1 MQDEGAS
8 AASTAKADPNA
19 ATKKGLT
26 VGFLPKQVNNPY
38 FTSADKGGEAA
49 LTDLGSKYKEV
60 GPSSATDTAGQ
71 VSYVN
76 TLTQQQVN
84 AMAVSAQ
91 DPGALCTA
99 LKQAMKNDIKVVT
112 YDSDTK
118 ADCRNAFV
126 SQASAEDLGRTEV
139 QLLAEQIGYK
149 GEIAILSAAQTA
161 TNQNTWIDFMKDE
174 LKDPKYK
181 NIKLVKVA
189 YGNDDAQQSF
199 QQTQGLL
206 QEYPNL
212 KGIISPTT
220 VGIKAAAQ
228 YLSGSKYKGK
238 VKLTGLGTP
247 NDMRKYVKNG
257 TVEGF
262 ELWDPSKLGALAA
275 QTAVALVSGQIT
287 GKEGE
292 TFKAERHHVHH
303 RQGRRDQPRQAD
315 RVHRQEHRPVQLLV
329 AERYF
334 MQRVCFLLKVRQD
347 KLAEYR
353 ERHAA
358 VWPEMLEALSA
369 TGWHNYSLFLRDDG
383 LLVGYLETEDFE
395 AAKAGMEA
403 AEVNAR
409 WQAEMGEFFESL
421 DGARPDEAMKPLTE
435 VFHLA

>member
-1 MQDEGAS
+1 MHTASLRRTCAALAAVSSLALAATACGGTTKEDVKNEGGAAAS
-8 AASTAKADPNA
+8 AGKADRNA

-38 FTSADKGGEAA
+38 FTSADQGGEKAVRE
-49 LTDLGSKYKEV
+49 LGSTFKEV
-60 GPSSATDTAGQ
+60 GPTSATDTAGQ

-76 TLTQQQVN
+76 TLTQQQVD

-99 LKQAMKNDIKVVT
+99 LKQAMKNGIKVVT
-112 YDSDTK
+112 YDSDTNPE
-118 ADCRNAFV
+118 CRNAFV

-139 QLLAEQIGYK
+139 QLLAEQIDYR

-181 NIKLVKVA
+181 NMKLVEVA

-206 QEYPNL
+206 QEHPNL

-247 NDMRKYVKNG
+247 NDMRTYVKNG
-257 TVEGF
+257 TVEAF
-262 ELWDPSKLGALAA
+262 ELWDPAKLGELAA
-275 QTAVALVSGQIT
+275 RTAVALASGQIT

-292 TFKAERHHVHH
+292 TF
-303 RQGRRDQPRQAD
+303 
-315 RVHRQEHRPVQLLV
+315 
-329 AERYF
+329 
-334 MQRVCFLLKVRQD
+334 
-347 KLAEYR
+347 
-353 ERHAA
+353 
-358 VWPEMLEALSA
+358 
-369 TGWHNYSLFLRDDG
+369 T
-383 LLVGYLETEDFE
+383 
-395 AAKAGMEA
+395 AGA
-403 AEVNAR
+403 
-409 WQAEMGEFFESL
+409 MGEYTL
-421 DGARPDEAMKPLTE
+421 GKDGVINLGKPT
-435 VFHLA
+435 VFNAGNIDRFDF

>member
-1 MQDEGAS
+1 MRKSSLRRAC
-8 AASTAKADPNA
+8 AALAAVSSLALAATACGGTTKNDVKDSGGSNA
-19 ATKKGLT
+19 AAGTANPDAALKKGLT

-38 FTSADKGGEAA
+38 FTSSDNGGKKA
-49 LTDLGSKYKEV
+49 LESLGEKYKEV
-60 GPSSATDTAGQ
+60 GPSSGTDTSGQ

-99 LKQAMKNDIKVVT
+99 LKQAMSNGIKVVT
-112 YDSDTK
+112 YDSDTNTG
-118 ADCRNAFV
+118 CRNAFV

-139 QLLAEQIGYK
+139 QLLAKQINYK
-149 GEIAILSAAQTA
+149 GQIAILSAAQTA
-161 TNQNTWIDFMKDE
+161 TNQNTWIGYMKDE
-174 LKDPKYK
+174 LKDSKYK

-206 QEYPNL
+206 QQYPNL

-257 TVEGF
+257 TVDAF
-262 ELWDPSKLGALAA
+262 ELWDPAKLGDLAA
-275 QTAVALVSGQIT
+275 RTAVALVSGQIT

-292 TFKAERHHVHH
+292 TFKAGSTTYTIGKNGVINL
-303 RQGRRDQPRQAD
+303 GKPTVFSSDNIDQ
-315 RVHRQEHRPVQLLV
+315 
-329 AERYF
+329 F
-334 MQRVCFLLKVRQD
+334 NF
-347 KLAEYR
+347 
-353 ERHAA
+353 
-358 VWPEMLEALSA
+358 
-369 TGWHNYSLFLRDDG
+369 
-383 LLVGYLETEDFE
+383 
-395 AAKAGMEA
+395 
-403 AEVNAR
+403 
-409 WQAEMGEFFESL
+409 
-421 DGARPDEAMKPLTE
+421 
-435 VFHLA
+435 

>member
-1 MQDEGAS
+1 MRKSSLRRAS
-8 AASTAKADPNA
+8 AAVAAATSLALALTACGGTTKEDVAKEDASAATAGKADPNA
-19 ATKKGLT
+19 ELEKGLT

-38 FTSADKGGEAA
+38 FTSAGKGGETA
-49 LTDLGSKYKEV
+49 LEQLGSSYKEV

-76 TLTQQQVN
+76 TLTQQQVD

-161 TNQNTWIDFMKDE
+161 TNQNAWIEFMKDE

-181 NIKLVKVA
+181 DMKLVKVA

-206 QEYPNL
+206 QEHPNL

-257 TVEGF
+257 TVEAF
-262 ELWDPSKLGALAA
+262 ELWDPAKLGELAA
-275 QTAVALVSGQIT
+275 RTAVALVSGQIT

-292 TFKAERHHVHH
+292 TF
-303 RQGRRDQPRQAD
+303 
-315 RVHRQEHRPVQLLV
+315 
-329 AERYF
+329 
-334 MQRVCFLLKVRQD
+334 
-347 KLAEYR
+347 
-353 ERHAA
+353 
-358 VWPEMLEALSA
+358 
-369 TGWHNYSLFLRDDG
+369 T
-383 LLVGYLETEDFE
+383 
-395 AAKAGMEA
+395 AGD
-403 AEVNAR
+403 
-409 WQAEMGEFFESL
+409 MGEYTIGKDGVISL
-421 DGARPDEAMKPLTE
+421 GKPT
-435 VFHLA
+435 VFSKDNIDQFDF

>member
-1 MQDEGAS
+1 MRKSSLRRACAALAAVTSLALAATACGGTTKEDVKNESTGA
-8 AASTAKADPNA
+8 AASGGKADPNA

-38 FTSADKGGEAA
+38 FTTADKGGEAA
-49 LTDLGSKYKEV
+49 LKELGSSYKEV
-60 GPSSATDTAGQ
+60 GPSSATDTSGQ

-76 TLTQQQVN
+76 TLTQQQVD

-99 LKQAMKNDIKVVT
+99 LKQAMSNDIKVVT
-112 YDSDTK
+112 YDSDTNPE
-118 ADCRNAFV
+118 CRNAFV

-161 TNQNTWIDFMKDE
+161 TNQNIWIDFMKDE

-181 NIKLVKVA
+181 DIKLVKVA

-257 TVEGF
+257 TVDAF
-262 ELWDPSKLGALAA
+262 ELWDPAKLGALAA

-292 TFKAERHHVHH
+292 TFKAGGTTYTIGKDGVISL
-303 RQGRRDQPRQAD
+303 GKPTVFDAKNIDQ
-315 RVHRQEHRPVQLLV
+315 
-329 AERYF
+329 F
-334 MQRVCFLLKVRQD
+334 NF
-347 KLAEYR
+347 
-353 ERHAA
+353 
-358 VWPEMLEALSA
+358 
-369 TGWHNYSLFLRDDG
+369 
-383 LLVGYLETEDFE
+383 
-395 AAKAGMEA
+395 
-403 AEVNAR
+403 
-409 WQAEMGEFFESL
+409 
-421 DGARPDEAMKPLTE
+421 
-435 VFHLA
+435 

>member
-1 MQDEGAS
+1 MRKSSLRRACAALAAVSSLALAATACGGTTKNDVKNESTGS
-8 AASTAKADPNA
+8 AAPAGKADPGA
-19 ATKKGLT
+19 ALKKGLT

-38 FTSADKGGEAA
+38 FTSADKGGEQA
-49 LTDLGSKYKEV
+49 LTELGSKYKEV

-99 LKQAMKNDIKVVT
+99 LKQAMKNGIKVVT
-112 YDSDTK
+112 YDSDTNPG
-118 ADCRNAFV
+118 CRNAFV
-126 SQASAEDLGRTEV
+126 SQAGAEDLGRTEV

-161 TNQNTWIDFMKDE
+161 TNQNTWIGYMEDE

-181 NIKLVKVA
+181 NVKLVKIA

-206 QEYPNL
+206 QEHPNL

-247 NDMRKYVKNG
+247 NDMRKYIKNG
-257 TVEGF
+257 TVDAF
-262 ELWDPSKLGALAA
+262 ELWDPAKLGDLAA
-275 QTAVALVSGQIT
+275 RTAVALVSGQIT

-292 TFKAERHHVHH
+292 TFKAGSTTYTIGKDGVISL
-303 RQGRRDQPRQAD
+303 GKPTVFDSKNIDQ
-315 RVHRQEHRPVQLLV
+315 
-329 AERYF
+329 F
-334 MQRVCFLLKVRQD
+334 NF
-347 KLAEYR
+347 
-353 ERHAA
+353 
-358 VWPEMLEALSA
+358 
-369 TGWHNYSLFLRDDG
+369 
-383 LLVGYLETEDFE
+383 
-395 AAKAGMEA
+395 
-403 AEVNAR
+403 
-409 WQAEMGEFFESL
+409 
-421 DGARPDEAMKPLTE
+421 
-435 VFHLA
+435 

>member
-1 MQDEGAS
+1 MNKRTLRRACVALAAVSSLALTATACGGTTKEDVKSENSGGAN
-8 AASTAKADPNA
+8 TGGKADPNA

-49 LTDLGSKYKEV
+49 LKELGSSYKEV

-76 TLTQQQVN
+76 TLTQQQVD

-99 LKQAMKNDIKVVT
+99 LKQAMSNGIKVVT
-112 YDSDTK
+112 YDSDTNPE
-118 ADCRNAFV
+118 CRNAFI
-126 SQASAEDLGRTEV
+126 SQASGEDLGRTEV
-139 QLLAEQIGYK
+139 QLLAQQIGYK

-161 TNQNTWIDFMKDE
+161 TNQNAWIGFMKEE

-181 NIKLVKVA
+181 DVKLVKVA

-257 TVEGF
+257 TVDAF
-262 ELWDPSKLGALAA
+262 ELWDPAKLGALAA
-275 QTAVALVSGQIT
+275 QTAVALSSGQIT

-292 TFKAERHHVHH
+292 TFKAGGASYTIGANGVITL
-303 RQGRRDQPRQAD
+303 GKPTVFDAKNIDQ
-315 RVHRQEHRPVQLLV
+315 
-329 AERYF
+329 F
-334 MQRVCFLLKVRQD
+334 NF
-347 KLAEYR
+347 
-353 ERHAA
+353 
-358 VWPEMLEALSA
+358 
-369 TGWHNYSLFLRDDG
+369 
-383 LLVGYLETEDFE
+383 
-395 AAKAGMEA
+395 
-403 AEVNAR
+403 
-409 WQAEMGEFFESL
+409 
-421 DGARPDEAMKPLTE
+421 
-435 VFHLA
+435 

>member
-1 MQDEGAS
+1 MRKSSLRRSAVALAAVTSLALAATACGGGTTKEDVSKEGG
-8 AASTAKADPNA
+8 AAATAGKADPNA
-19 ATKKGLT
+19 ALKKGLT

-38 FTSADKGGEAA
+38 FTTADKGGEAA
-49 LTDLGSKYKEV
+49 LKELGSKYKEV

-76 TLTQQQVN
+76 TLTQQQVD

-99 LKQAMKNDIKVVT
+99 LKQAMSNDIKVVT

-118 ADCRNAFV
+118 PDCRNAFV

-161 TNQNTWIDFMKDE
+161 TNQNVWIDFMEDE

-181 NIKLVKVA
+181 DMKLVKVA
-189 YGNDDAQQSF
+189 YGDDDAQKSF

-257 TVEGF
+257 TVDAF
-262 ELWDPSKLGALAA
+262 ELWNPAELGELAARTSVALA
-275 QTAVALVSGQIT
+275 SGQIT

-292 TFKAERHHVHH
+292 KFT
-303 RQGRRDQPRQAD
+303 
-315 RVHRQEHRPVQLLV
+315 
-329 AERYF
+329 
-334 MQRVCFLLKVRQD
+334 
-347 KLAEYR
+347 
-353 ERHAA
+353 
-358 VWPEMLEALSA
+358 
-369 TGWHNYSLFLRDDG
+369 
-383 LLVGYLETEDFE
+383 
-395 AAKAGMEA
+395 AGD
-403 AEVNAR
+403 
-409 WQAEMGEFFESL
+409 MGEYTIGK
-421 DGARPDEAMKPLTE
+421 DGVINLGKPT
-435 VFHLA
+435 VFDAKNIDDFNF

>member
-1 MQDEGAS
+1 MRRAS
-8 AASTAKADPNA
+8 IRRTCAALAAVTSLALAATACGGTTKDDVNKDSGRAASPAGKADPNA
-19 ATKKGLT
+19 ETKKGLT

-38 FTSADKGGEAA
+38 FTTADKGGEKAVKE
-49 LTDLGSKYKEV
+49 LGSSYKEV

-76 TLTQQQVN
+76 TLTQQQVD

-99 LKQAMKNDIKVVT
+99 LKQAMSSGIKVVT

-118 ADCRNAFV
+118 PDCRHAFV

-161 TNQNTWIDFMKDE
+161 TNQNTWIGYMKEE

-181 NIKLVKVA
+181 DVKLVRIA

-247 NDMRKYVKNG
+247 DDMRKYVKNG
-257 TVEGF
+257 TVDAF
-262 ELWDPSKLGALAA
+262 ELWDPAKLGELAA
-275 QTAVALVSGQIT
+275 RTAVALSSGQIT
-287 GKEGE
+287 GREGE
-292 TFKAERHHVHH
+292 TFTAGDMGSYTIGKDGVINLGRPTVFDAENI
-303 RQGRRDQPRQAD
+303 D
-315 RVHRQEHRPVQLLV
+315 R
-329 AERYF
+329 F
-334 MQRVCFLLKVRQD
+334 
-347 KLAEYR
+347 
-353 ERHAA
+353 
-358 VWPEMLEALSA
+358 
-369 TGWHNYSLFLRDDG
+369 
-383 LLVGYLETEDFE
+383 DF
-395 AAKAGMEA
+395 
-403 AEVNAR
+403 
-409 WQAEMGEFFESL
+409 
-421 DGARPDEAMKPLTE
+421 
-435 VFHLA
+435 

>member
-1 MQDEGAS
+1 MRTSSLRHTCAALAAVTSLALAATACGGTTKNDVKDDGA
-8 AASTAKADPNA
+8 AASSAGKANPDA
-19 ATKKGLT
+19 ALKKGLT

-38 FTSADKGGEAA
+38 FTSADKGGEQA
-49 LTDLGSKYKEV
+49 LTELGSKYKEV

-76 TLTQQQVN
+76 TLTQQQVD

-99 LKQAMKNDIKVVT
+99 LKQAMKNGIKVVT
-112 YDSDTK
+112 YDSDTT

-139 QLLAEQIGYK
+139 RLLAEQIGYK

-161 TNQNTWIDFMKDE
+161 TNQNTWIGFMKEE

-181 NIKLVKVA
+181 DVKLVKVA

-238 VKLTGLGTP
+238 VRLTGLGTP

-257 TVEGF
+257 TVDAF
-262 ELWDPSKLGALAA
+262 ELWDPAKLGDLAA
-275 QTAVALVSGQIT
+275 RAAVALVSGRIT

-292 TFKAERHHVHH
+292 TFTAGSTTYTLGKDGVINLGKPTVFDAENI
-303 RQGRRDQPRQAD
+303 D
-315 RVHRQEHRPVQLLV
+315 R
-329 AERYF
+329 Y
-334 MQRVCFLLKVRQD
+334 
-347 KLAEYR
+347 
-353 ERHAA
+353 
-358 VWPEMLEALSA
+358 
-369 TGWHNYSLFLRDDG
+369 
-383 LLVGYLETEDFE
+383 DF
-395 AAKAGMEA
+395 
-403 AEVNAR
+403 
-409 WQAEMGEFFESL
+409 
-421 DGARPDEAMKPLTE
+421 
-435 VFHLA
+435 

>member
-1 MQDEGAS
+1 MRKSTLRRTCVALAAVTSLALAATACGGTTKEDVKSESTGS
-8 AASTAKADPNA
+8 ATSAGKADPNA
-19 ATKKGLT
+19 ELKKGLT

-49 LTDLGSKYKEV
+49 LKELGSSYKEV
-60 GPSSATDTAGQ
+60 GPSSATDTSGQ

-76 TLTQQQVN
+76 TLTQQQVD

-99 LKQAMKNDIKVVT
+99 LKQAMSNDIKVVT
-112 YDSDTK
+112 YDSDTNPE
-118 ADCRNAFV
+118 CRNAFV

-161 TNQNTWIDFMKDE
+161 TNQNTWIEFMKDE

-181 NIKLVKVA
+181 DMKLVKVA

-262 ELWDPSKLGALAA
+262 ELWDPSKLGELAA
-275 QTAVALVSGQIT
+275 RTAVALVSGQIT

-292 TFKAERHHVHH
+292 TFKA
-303 RQGRRDQPRQAD
+303 GD
-315 RVHRQEHRPVQLLV
+315 
-329 AERYF
+329 
-334 MQRVCFLLKVRQD
+334 
-347 KLAEYR
+347 
-353 ERHAA
+353 
-358 VWPEMLEALSA
+358 
-369 TGWHNYSLFLRDDG
+369 
-383 LLVGYLETEDFE
+383 
-395 AAKAGMEA
+395 
-403 AEVNAR
+403 
-409 WQAEMGEFFESL
+409 MGEYTIGKDGVISL
-421 DGARPDEAMKPLTE
+421 GKPT
-435 VFHLA
+435 VFDAKNIDQFNF

>member
-1 MQDEGAS
+1 MRKSSLRRTCAALAAATSLALAATACGGTTKKDVASES
-8 AASTAKADPNA
+8 AAPADSGAKANPNA

-38 FTSADKGGEAA
+38 FTSADNGGKKA
-49 LTDLGSKYKEV
+49 LEELGSKYKEV
-60 GPSSATDTAGQ
+60 GPSSATDTSGQ

-99 LKQAMKNDIKVVT
+99 LKQAMSNGIKVVT

-118 ADCRNAFV
+118 PDCRNAFV

-139 QLLAEQIGYK
+139 QLLAQQIGYK

-161 TNQNTWIDFMKDE
+161 TNQNTWIGYMKDE
-174 LKDPKYK
+174 LKDPRYK
-181 NIKLVKVA
+181 DVKLVKIA

-206 QEYPNL
+206 QQYPNL

-247 NDMRKYVKNG
+247 NDMRQYVKNG
-257 TVEGF
+257 TVEAF
-262 ELWDPSKLGALAA
+262 ELWDPAKLGDLAA
-275 QTAVALVSGQIT
+275 RTAVALASGQIT

-292 TFKAERHHVHH
+292 TFKAGDTTYTIGKDGVINL
-303 RQGRRDQPRQAD
+303 GKPTVFDSKNIDQ
-315 RVHRQEHRPVQLLV
+315 
-329 AERYF
+329 F
-334 MQRVCFLLKVRQD
+334 NF
-347 KLAEYR
+347 
-353 ERHAA
+353 
-358 VWPEMLEALSA
+358 
-369 TGWHNYSLFLRDDG
+369 
-383 LLVGYLETEDFE
+383 
-395 AAKAGMEA
+395 
-403 AEVNAR
+403 
-409 WQAEMGEFFESL
+409 
-421 DGARPDEAMKPLTE
+421 
-435 VFHLA
+435 

>member
-1 MQDEGAS
+1 MRKSTLRRSCAALATATSLALALTACGGTTKKDVANEGAS
-8 AASTAKADPNA
+8 AATAGKADPNA

-38 FTSADKGGEAA
+38 FTSADKGGEKA
-49 LTDLGSKYKEV
+49 LKELGSSYKEV

-76 TLTQQQVN
+76 TLTQQQVD

-112 YDSDTK
+112 YDSDTTP
-118 ADCRNAFV
+118 DCRNAFV

-139 QLLAEQIGYK
+139 QLLAKQIGYK

-174 LKDPKYK
+174 LKKPEYK
-181 NIKLVKVA
+181 NMKLVKTA

-257 TVEGF
+257 TVEAF
-262 ELWDPSKLGALAA
+262 ELWDPAKLGELAA
-275 QTAVALVSGQIT
+275 RTAVALSSGQIT

-292 TFKAERHHVHH
+292 TFKA
-303 RQGRRDQPRQAD
+303 G
-315 RVHRQEHRPVQLLV
+315 
-329 AERYF
+329 
-334 MQRVCFLLKVRQD
+334 
-347 KLAEYR
+347 
-353 ERHAA
+353 
-358 VWPEMLEALSA
+358 S
-369 TGWHNYSLFLRDDG
+369 
-383 LLVGYLETEDFE
+383 
-395 AAKAGMEA
+395 
-403 AEVNAR
+403 
-409 WQAEMGEFFESL
+409 MGEYTIGKDGVISL
-421 DGARPDEAMKPLTE
+421 GKPT
-435 VFHLA
+435 VFDAENIDQFNF

>member
-1 MQDEGAS
+1 MRKSSLRRACAALAAVSSLALAATACGGTTKEDVKNDSSGAAAS
-8 AASTAKADPNA
+8 AGKADPNA

-49 LTDLGSKYKEV
+49 LKELGSSYKEV
-60 GPSSATDTAGQ
+60 GPSSATDTSGQ

-76 TLTQQQVN
+76 TLTQQQVDGI
-84 AMAVSAQ
+84 AVSAQ

-99 LKQAMKNDIKVVT
+99 LKQAMSNKIKVVT
-112 YDSDTK
+112 YDSDTNPG
-118 ADCRNAFV
+118 CRNAFV

-161 TNQNTWIDFMKDE
+161 TNQNVWIDFMKKE
-174 LKDPKYK
+174 LADPKYK
-181 NIKLVKVA
+181 DVKLVKVA

-206 QEYPNL
+206 QQYPNL
-212 KGIISPTT
+212 KGIVSPTT

-247 NDMRKYVKNG
+247 NDMRTYVKNG
-257 TVEGF
+257 TVDAF
-262 ELWDPSKLGALAA
+262 ELWDPAKLGALAA

-292 TFKAERHHVHH
+292 TFKAGATTYTIGKDGVISL
-303 RQGRRDQPRQAD
+303 GKPTVFNAKNIDQ
-315 RVHRQEHRPVQLLV
+315 
-329 AERYF
+329 F
-334 MQRVCFLLKVRQD
+334 NF
-347 KLAEYR
+347 
-353 ERHAA
+353 
-358 VWPEMLEALSA
+358 
-369 TGWHNYSLFLRDDG
+369 
-383 LLVGYLETEDFE
+383 
-395 AAKAGMEA
+395 
-403 AEVNAR
+403 
-409 WQAEMGEFFESL
+409 
-421 DGARPDEAMKPLTE
+421 
-435 VFHLA
+435 